1 MYLIK
6 RRPTVK
12 RRAEKEKGDK
22 NMLEVVVVFGFG
34 RFTDLTTS
42 DIEEFWRET
51 ALNVFFFFLKKN
63 LLFNFSNI

>member
-22 NMLEVVVVFGFG
+22 NMSEVVVVFGFG

-42 DIEEFWRET
+42 DIE
-51 ALNVFFFFLKKN
+51 
-63 LLFNFSNI
+63 